1 MAQTAATQINLISHG
16 RCDFLKISRS
26 QHVLKMVAIPLLSG
40 VSGVSYHFV
49 LRVVFVF
56 EKCKFIST
64 ANCQTIYLF
73 ILYIITQWIADVG
86 KQYDGLIFSLKLRC
100 RGKQGNVLNSCVHF
114 KKGGSCKF
122 ITVFYLYSCF
132 SFHPFSSHSKED
144 LRSTLETI
152 LNNFL
157 FSKEQTEPKQFTIK
171 SFHLNQAPRPRIS
184 PKG

>member
-1 MAQTAATQINLISHG
+1 MMKTLTNCTLLLGYLII
-16 RCDFLKISRS
+16 L
-26 QHVLKMVAIPLLSG
+26 
-40 VSGVSYHFV
+40 FV
-49 LRVVFVF
+49 KYLFVF
-56 EKCKFIST
+56 DKRKFIST
-64 ANCQTIYLF
+64 TNCQTIYLF
-73 ILYIITQWIADVG
+73 ILFIITQWIADVG

-132 SFHPFSSHSKED
+132 SFQPFSSHSKED

-157 FSKEQTEPKQFTIK
+157 FSKEQTEPKQYTIK
-171 SFHLNQAPRPRIS
+171 SFLLNQAPRPRIS